1 MRILLDECLPGRL
14 KRDLPGHE
22 VLTVPEAGWAGRKNG
37 VLLRLAAEHFDVFL
51 TVDRGLP
58 FQQHVVGLDI
68 AIVVLIASANR
79 LDALRPLRPMVLERL
94 DSLQRGTVTHI
105 HR

>member
-14 KRDLPGHE
+14 KLDLPGHE
-22 VLTVPEAGWAGRKNG
+22 VLTVPEAGWAGRKKG
-37 VLLRLAAEHFDVFL
+37 VLLCLAAEHFDVSL

-58 FQQHVVGLDI
+58 FQQHVVGIDI
-68 AIVVLIASANR
+68 AVVVLIASANR
-79 LDALRPLRPMVLERL
+79 LDALPPLMPMALDRL

-105 HR
+105 FR